1 MNVFLMLG
9 FFFQKKTW
17 LSISRGVLVWAFG
30 QEKKYFHYLKLAV
43 AIVSVKKEFLT
54 VNQVE
59 RRGSIIDTC
68 HTINKY
74 NINDGDML
82 LPNSFLSYS
91 LHNFS

>member
-30 QEKKYFHYLKLAV
+30 QEKKYFHYLKLAA